1 MTRDA
6 IKGWDS
12 TKALLRGDA
21 RKREQMS
28 CDYPGCHGG
37 FVITNEKVGGATLS
51 SMDRCPKCNGER
63 K

>member
-21 RKREQMS
+21 RKREVKN
-28 CDYPGCHGG
+28 CDYPGCQG
-37 FVITNEKVGGATLS
+37 GGATLS
-51 SMDRCPKCNGER
+51 SMSRCPKCGKPNDNH
-63 K
+63 